1 MMFKVLYR
9 YLFILSLACVQL
21 PAYAGSGESLTVDKL
36 IAQGYVLVQG
46 EQLMQVFQMRKLAV
60 SDIETGEV
68 FILEGDRQK
77 TGKNDRVE
85 KVTSASPEK
94 MFDPELT
101 ARPPMLRNA
110 RYQIRNDMIIAT
122 DGVRSYRLRFY
133 MKGDTLYGARD
144 VDAGNVYFKVVPT
157 E

>member
-1 MMFKVLYR
+1 MFKVLYR

-21 PAYAGSGESLTVDKL
+21 PAYADSGESLTVDKL

>member
-1 MMFKVLYR
+1 MFKLLYR
-9 YLFILSLACVQL
+9 YLLIVSLACVHL
-21 PAYAGSGESLTVDKL
+21 PAYASSDGYLTVDKL
-36 IAQGYVLVQG
+36 IEQGYVLLEG
-46 EQLMQVFQMRKLAV
+46 EQLMQLFQMRKLAV

-68 FILEGDRQK
+68 FILEGDRQQ
-77 TGKNDRVE
+77 TGKNDKVE
-85 KVTSASPEK
+85 KVTSARPEK

-110 RYQIRNDMIIAT
+110 RYQIRNDMIVAT
-122 DGVRSYRLRFY
+122 DGVRSYHLRFY

-157 E
+157 AE